1 MQLQTPLHTAPLVLL
16 VQSAFVV
23 HPQKPPLHAAPF
35 ALVAH
40 SLLVMHWTQEF
51 VALQWGAPP
60 VQSAL
65 VTHWTQSP
73 VWGLHTGGPPE
84 RQSAFVWHLGSH
96 WPQWMQEVLHTSP
109 AGQSA
114 LEEHPHQFEL
124 QAVPWELPAQ
134 SAADVHPQ
142 VFVEVLQ
149 LDPAPLAAQSAFVA
163 HSTHRPVAV
172 LQASPDVL
180 PTQSEFDVQAG
191 WHKEGMLPVIRQ
203 ISPDGQS
210 AFVVQLH
217 VPTGGAGTNMPAG
230 PPPPPVDLKH
240 TLPPGEAAQSAFVTQ
255 PTHRPVGVSHADPN
269 GLPAQSALLVQAF
282 EH

>member
-1 MQLQTPLHTAPLVLL
+1 VLL
-16 VQSAFVV
+16 L
-23 HPQKPPLHAAPF
+23 HPQVPLMHAGPF
-35 ALVAH
+35 ALAAH
-40 SLLVMHWTQEF
+40 SLLVMHWTQPF
-51 VALQWGAPP
+51 VAQWGAPP
-60 VQSAL
+60 GQSAL

-84 RQSAFVWHLGSH
+84 LQSAFVWHLGPH
-96 WPQWMQEVLHTSP
+96 WPKVLPHTSP

-114 LEEHPHQFEL
+114 LEEQPHQFEL
-124 QAVPWELPAQ
+124 QAVPWALPAQ

-149 LDPAPLAAQSAFVA
+149 LDPARLAAQSAFAA

-191 WHKEGMLPVIRQ
+191 SHKEGRLPVIRQ

-217 VPTGGAGTNMPAG
+217 VPMGGAGTNMPAG
-230 PPPPPVDLKH
+230 PPPPPVDVKH
-240 TLPPGEAAQSAFVTQ
+240 TLPPVEAAQSAFVTQ
-255 PTHRPVGVSHADPN
+255 PTHTPVAVSHAGPDV
-269 GLPAQSALLVQAF
+269 LPAQSALLVQAF